1 MKPLHHLFHYVLA
14 AVLLIGLGSPTA
26 SAMEV
31 RAAQVLWLD
40 EQELLLRLSVD
51 LDIPDLLAEAMANGI
66 GVYFRSEIRLFERRP
81 FWGEQVW
88 AQGERSLR
96 LEYNAL
102 SRHYRLI
109 DLDTLRVEFAPTL
122 GDALELLAQRLGRI
136 RLTIEAP
143 EPAERRRHG
152 IAARVRIDQTALPL
166 PLQWDTR
173 LRALYVAQLGWSR
186 WPLE

>member
-1 MKPLHHLFHYVLA
+1 MKPLNYLFHYVLG
-14 AVLLIGLGSPTA
+14 AVLLVGLGSPTA
-26 SAMEV
+26 AAMEV
-31 RAAQVLWLD
+31 RAAQALWLD
-40 EQELLLRLSVD
+40 EQQLLLRLSVD
-51 LDIPDLLAEAMANGI
+51 LDIPDLLTEAMANGI

-81 FWGEQVW
+81 LWGEQVW
-88 AQGERSLR
+88 AEGERSLR

-102 SRHYRLI
+102 SRHYRLM
-109 DLDTLRVEFAPTL
+109 DLDSLRVDFAPTL
-122 GDALELLAQRLGRI
+122 GDALDLLAQHLGRI
-136 RLTIEAP
+136 RLTLEAP
-143 EPAERRRHG
+143 GPAERSRHG